1 MNRFSS
7 NMLAS
12 FGTAIPINLFNV
24 MTVRLKA
31 PDRNI
36 VTKRKKMARLK
47 WFADPSCQK
56 GLLENFIYNDIIL
69 PKDLSL
75 YKVYG
80 DHLSVKP
87 IDVCPIQ
94 NRGYYSF
101 VYVILARNLNWT
113 SQL

>member
-36 VTKRKKMARLK
+36 VTKREKSK
-47 WFADPSCQK
+47 DEN
-56 GLLENFIYNDIIL
+56 LED
-69 PKDLSL
+69 
-75 YKVYG
+75 
-80 DHLSVKP
+80 
-87 IDVCPIQ
+87 
-94 NRGYYSF
+94 
-101 VYVILARNLNWT
+101 
-113 SQL
+113 

>member
-36 VTKRKKMARLK
+36 VTKRKKLQDWNGFQTQAARK
-47 WFADPSCQK
+47 AF
-56 GLLENFIYNDIIL
+56 
-69 PKDLSL
+69 
-75 YKVYG
+75 
-80 DHLSVKP
+80 
-87 IDVCPIQ
+87 
-94 NRGYYSF
+94 
-101 VYVILARNLNWT
+101 
-113 SQL
+113 